1 MCVGIVDRAVA
12 ADPSPPGQ
20 EDSALAVAES
30 QTPFRGLKIKANT
43 GRFSAAG
50 FW

>member
-1 MCVGIVDRAVA
+1 MGIVDRAVA

-20 EDSALAVAES
+20 GHSALAVAEN